1 MIDHPSSNETTL
13 LTYPKPESNKSDTV
27 QKFNPS
33 HRTLSGRK
41 SLSKPFPNN
50 SGRSIEERNERIP
63 RHHHLNECLKLMNA
77 ASLPRHTSPTH
88 FDYAYIKVKRKS
100 PSKQTPEGVARGLAR
115 EEDRCKRL
123 ASRGGGKISVEVCL
137 CSIRQL
143 NPEFSQPPFSRFD
156 NESRCQPVDRGEL
169 DRSNEPSEKHL
180 LLSETV

>member
-13 LTYPKPESNKSDTV
+13 LTYSKPESNKSDTV

-33 HRTLSGRK
+33 HRTSSGRK
-41 SLSKPFPNN
+41 SLSKHFPNN

-63 RHHHLNECLKLMNA
+63 RHHPSKRMFKVNECGFF
-77 ASLPRHTSPTH
+77 ASPHISNPFRLCR
-88 FDYAYIKVKRKS
+88 KVKS

-123 ASRGGGKISVEVCL
+123 RGGKISVEVCL

-143 NPEFSQPPFSRFD
+143 NPEFSPTATPIFKIR
-156 NESRCQPVDRGEL
+156 
-169 DRSNEPSEKHL
+169 
-180 LLSETV
+180 

>member
-77 ASLPRHTSPTH
+77 ASLPRNTSPTH
-88 FDYAYIKVKRKS
+88 FDYA
-100 PSKQTPEGVARGLAR
+100 
-115 EEDRCKRL
+115 
-123 ASRGGGKISVEVCL
+123 
-137 CSIRQL
+137 
-143 NPEFSQPPFSRFD
+143 
-156 NESRCQPVDRGEL
+156 
-169 DRSNEPSEKHL
+169 EK
-180 LLSETV
+180 

>member
-63 RHHHLNECLKLMNA
+63 RHHPSKRMFKVNECGFF
-77 ASLPRHTSPTH
+77 ASPHISNPFRLCR
-88 FDYAYIKVKRKS
+88 KVKRKS